1 MFVSSTYSVKVIS
14 SANAI
19 RLFQI
24 IPKNKNSDKSKC
36 SRRVVVVLL
45 ALVLITVV
53 NVFCPPRL
61 VFVVVLL
68 SSSESLPRTLEDV
81 LVDKEEDKEDD
92 DACRPLFALV
102 FILAFESEEKTT
114 TDKEEPSEDISVKRD
129 LGNKSEGKYRHTLD
143 ALRNK

>member
-19 RLFQI
+19 LLFQI

-45 ALVLITVV
+45 ALVLIAVV

-61 VFVVVLL
+61 VFVVFLL
-68 SSSESLPRTLEDV
+68 SSSESLPRTLDV

-102 FILAFESEEKTT
+102 LIVAFE
-114 TDKEEPSEDISVKRD
+114 
-129 LGNKSEGKYRHTLD
+129 G
-143 ALRNK
+143 